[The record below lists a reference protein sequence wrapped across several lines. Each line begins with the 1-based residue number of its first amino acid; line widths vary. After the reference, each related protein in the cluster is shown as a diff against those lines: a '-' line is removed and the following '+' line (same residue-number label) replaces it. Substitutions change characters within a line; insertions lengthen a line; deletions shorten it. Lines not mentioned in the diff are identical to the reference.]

1 MAKGHKI
8 TLEKVNLIYIE
19 DEFVEEIAKTIK
31 NELISMCWGEENK
44 DMFDYQQT
52 VSSF

>member
-19 DEFVEEIAKTIK
+19 DEFVEEIAKQLKT
-31 NELISMCWGEENK
+31 N
-44 DMFDYQQT
+44 
-52 VSSF
+52 